1 MLAACGSGDGAKV
14 ALAPDPDLVTPT
26 TTPLAA
32 EPEDEAAE
40 QSADPLDPAQGRG
53 GEIRGAFSL
62 QIPKLDVDAPVVSIQ
77 NNADRVLVP
86 PRDPTV
92 VGWWSEGVA
101 PGSQSGSAV
110 LVGHSVRTGGGALN
124 ELVELGEG
132 DTIEIKGSES
142 SLTYKVQSVEVL
154 SKDDLARH
162 AEDIFNQSGPGRLVV
177 VTCEDWDGSVW
188 QSNVVTIAT
197 PI

>member
-1 MLAACGSGDGAKV
+1 M
-14 ALAPDPDLVTPT
+14 APDPDLVTPT